1 MWVFTK
7 NGFFSAVAHRDRPGF
22 LLVRAR
28 FAGDLERLCKAH
40 DIKPE
45 VRETP
50 DADYRFRM
58 DFDRNTWAWVMEGE
72 SECID
77 YPNFKAAVHDGT
89 PRDEAYM
96 GCWSALRRGQEWAAP
111 SRRRRP

>member
-89 PRDEAYM
+89 ERDWAYM
-96 GCWSALRRGQEWAAP
+96 GCWNAMRQGQADAVRG
-111 SRRRRP
+111 RRRR

>member
-1 MWVFTK
+1 MWIFTK
-7 NGFFSAVAHRDRPGF
+7 NGFFSAVEHLGRPGF

-28 FAGDLERLCKAH
+28 FQGDLERLCAAH
-40 DIKPE
+40 GVEPD

-58 DFDRNTWAWVMEGE
+58 DFARDAWAAIVRDEAAA
-72 SECID
+72 ID

-89 PRDEAYM
+89 PRDAAYM
-96 GCWSALRRGQEWAAP
+96 GCWGALRRGQEDFKP
-111 SRRRRP
+111 